1 MQTTIVNK
9 VYTACYDL
17 LVPRILVVEDD
28 PRTAESIKL
37 YLEHDGFEARLA
49 ADDYVTKP
57 FSPLLDTQEPS

>member
-1 MQTTIVNK
+1 
-9 VYTACYDL
+9 
-17 LVPRILVVEDD
+17 VPRILVVEDD